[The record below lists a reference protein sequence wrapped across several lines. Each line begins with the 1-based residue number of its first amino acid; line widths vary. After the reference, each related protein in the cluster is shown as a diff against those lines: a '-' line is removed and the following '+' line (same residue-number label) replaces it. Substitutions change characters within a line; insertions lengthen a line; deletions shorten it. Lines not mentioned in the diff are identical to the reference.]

1 MENLKTQGRKVLQ
14 VKVKDWTRVPEGGGS
29 GLEPGFYVMR
39 VTEVVDHPSEEFL
52 EVTYDVAEGPDAGR
66 YSDEWSAMHPWAH
79 SMRKYY
85 RETCSGMFSRFLGDL
100 EKSNPGRFSKQAF
113 SATGNERSMVGL
125 VIGCAVQKRL
135 YTKKDGTDGEGLE
148 VAFTLPADDVRT
160 GNHKELPAPR
170 DTRQG
175 AQNGAQAAQ
184 AQSQA
189 PQGYEPEI
197 IPF

>member
-1 MENLKTQGRKVLQ
+1 MSVDTTEFFVLSTLDEALRQRIVEMKPALLADADSTGTAKTA
-14 VKVKDWTRVPEGGGS
+14 
-29 GLEPGFYVMR
+29 
-39 VTEVVDHPSEEFL
+39 VTVNGMAVGTVVAAFKAAPQD
-52 EVTYDVAEGPDAGR
+52 TD
-66 YSDEWSAMHPWAH
+66 
-79 SMRKYY
+79 
-85 RETCSGMFSRFLGDL
+85 
-100 EKSNPGRFSKQAF
+100 PGRFSKQAF

-125 VIGCAVQKRL
+125 LIGCAVQKRL

-175 AQNGAQAAQ
+175 TQNGAQGAQ